1 MDKRISIIEQ
11 IFNQLNLKNDISGL
25 GKIIEYYISTGYD
38 KILSPEQVNEELQN
52 YAKQLPTIA
61 NFDNYFDNVI
71 TNGYFTHSF
80 NGYMLE
86 HYKKHGI
93 GSKLNDEE
101 LTKNFKILEK
111 YIGVSNYVA
120 RYAKKIPEFY
130 ITSPGNNSIYYALM
144 QSPERLWHGPLS
156 QRDDESP
163 ILPVVGETRSQYA
176 MRIVKD
182 KIIKQNL
189 NLEEAEQVLK
199 AARIVIDKLCTSN
212 PIVAFIPTK
221 LLMDSY
227 VMKSGIL
234 YKNLGNMNEM
244 DYVRQNGKLLSK
256 YLQDQ
261 SYYDAPTKKV
271 DTTFF
276 CKNFGGDWDRS
287 ELDDISV
294 LGTIIPFNKIQTIQF
309 DDSFTV
315 CQRILKHWGVEDG
328 IPFDFNR
335 VLLTYYYFGQPKE
348 KRIFD
353 AYEDRKVSLHRKYF

>member
-1 MDKRISIIEQ
+1 MDSRISIIEQ
-11 IFNQLNLKNDISGL
+11 IFNELNLKNDISEL

-38 KILSPEQVNEELQN
+38 KILTPEEVDEELQN
-52 YAKQLPTIA
+52 HANHLPTRA
-61 NFDNYFDNVI
+61 NFNNYFDNVI

-101 LTKNFKILEK
+101 LTENFKILEK

-163 ILPVVGETRSQYA
+163 ILPLVGETKSQYA

-182 KIIKQNL
+182 KIIKRNL

-199 AARIVIDKLCTSN
+199 SAKIVIGKLCTSN
-212 PIVAFIPTK
+212 PMVAFIPAR

-227 VMKSGIL
+227 VMKSGIY
-234 YKNLGNMNEM
+234 YKSLGNMDEM
-244 DYVRQNGKLLSK
+244 DYVRQNGKPLSE
-256 YLQDQ
+256 YLQEQ

-276 CKNFGGDWDRS
+276 CKHFGGDWDRS
-287 ELDDISV
+287 ELDDVSV
-294 LGTIIPFNKIQTIQF
+294 LGTIIPFDKVQAIQF
-309 DDSFTV
+309 DDSFAV

-328 IPFDFNR
+328 TPFDFNR
-335 VLLTYYYFGQPKE
+335 VLLTYYYYGQPKE
-348 KRIFD
+348 KKVFD
-353 AYEDRKVSLHRKYF
+353 AYEEGKASLHRK